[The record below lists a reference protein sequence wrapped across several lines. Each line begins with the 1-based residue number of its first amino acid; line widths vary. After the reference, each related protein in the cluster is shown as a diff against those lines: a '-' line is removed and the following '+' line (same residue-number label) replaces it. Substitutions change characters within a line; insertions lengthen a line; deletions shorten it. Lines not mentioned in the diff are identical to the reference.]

1 MKDTNKTKKY
11 TRFPSVLATSIYR
24 SCSARSRSK
33 HGTKDEN
40 SFTFDTTTIHPS
52 THPLIDQ
59 PTNFVKS
66 TVFPI
71 KINACTRRHFNLM
84 RYFSAHKPFLS
95 LDQELTLFYPCHNNK
110 NKNKKKK
117 ENPHQNLSEGGC
129 TRRLKFDT
137 QTTHGLLAEFRGL
150 ARPDFP
156 HTQKKMW
163 S

>member
-110 NKNKKKK
+110 NKNNKNNKKKK
-117 ENPHQNLSEGGC
+117 NPPPPKSISRGC
-129 TRRLKFDT
+129 TRRLKFYT
-137 QTTHGLLAEFRGL
+137 YTTPWAFG
-150 ARPDFP
+150 
-156 HTQKKMW
+156 
-163 S
+163 

>member
-1 MKDTNKTKKY
+1 MIWSLSLLADEILSFLFTLIILFLPRVLLEGFPISGIRNLAKMKDTNKTKKY

-40 SFTFDTTTIHPS
+40 SFTFDTTTIHSS

-95 LDQELTLFYPCHNNK
+95 LD
-110 NKNKKKK
+110 
-117 ENPHQNLSEGGC
+117 
-129 TRRLKFDT
+129 
-137 QTTHGLLAEFRGL
+137 
-150 ARPDFP
+150 
-156 HTQKKMW
+156 
-163 S
+163 